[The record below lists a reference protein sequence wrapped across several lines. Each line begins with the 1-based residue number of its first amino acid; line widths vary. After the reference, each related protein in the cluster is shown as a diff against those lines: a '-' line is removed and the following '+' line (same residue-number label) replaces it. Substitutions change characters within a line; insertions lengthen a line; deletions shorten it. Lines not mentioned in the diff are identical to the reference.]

1 MIASSRIL
9 AALISM
15 AVGARN
21 SRVVRVKLER
31 ETGLTSLVPS
41 SKSNSFIGFGIDLE
55 ST

>member
-31 ETGLTSLVPS
+31 ETG
-41 SKSNSFIGFGIDLE
+41 FDLPGTKQQVE
-55 ST
+55 FVYRLRD